1 MADWQAAP
9 LMMVFIGDGG
19 ETGLINRGGN
29 DIQMP
34 VRWLLDK
41 TAAPEGV
48 VTPDLFI
55 VRLWRNW

>member
-9 LMMVFIGDGG
+9 LMMVFIGGSG

-41 TAAPEGV
+41 AAAP
-48 VTPDLFI
+48 
-55 VRLWRNW
+55 